1 MFFVAHTHILP
12 ASLYTSFPA
21 LTHILD
27 AMLETSFLAHTQGGK
42 MLCFE
47 EALPCKTQW
56 NVTRGLQNLRGFQG
70 AILT

>member
-1 MFFVAHTHILP
+1 MLP
-12 ASLYTSFPA
+12 ASLYTSFLA

-27 AMLETSFLAHTQGGK
+27 ATLETSFFAHTHTYILPAPDEK
-42 MLCFE
+42 TSCFE

-56 NVTRGLQNLRGFQG
+56 NVTMGLQNPWDFQG